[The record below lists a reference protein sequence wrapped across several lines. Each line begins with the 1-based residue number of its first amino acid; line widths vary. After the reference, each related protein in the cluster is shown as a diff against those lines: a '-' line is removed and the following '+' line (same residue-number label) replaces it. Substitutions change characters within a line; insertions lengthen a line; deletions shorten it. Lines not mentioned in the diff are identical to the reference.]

1 MPNWCNNRITFDGN
15 QNNLYPFKNDF
26 KESVSNEV
34 GFNLLEGIG
43 DYTPQ
48 YFFFNFDEVEDSM
61 GEYTFTCDTKWAPP
75 LIELQNICKKYNIT
89 CRCEYEEWGMGFGG
103 VCNIDTDGRMEDSQ
117 FPDNEVT
124 YNNTSDDEWGVEFRG
139 ERYESI
145 YECFAQWVDANGL

>member
-1 MPNWCNNRITFDGN
+1 MANWCNNRITFEGN
-15 QNNLYPFKNDF
+15 QNNLYPFKKDF
-26 KESVSNEV
+26 KESVSYEV
-34 GFNLLEGIG
+34 GFNLLDGIG

-75 LIELQNICKKYNIT
+75 LIELQNICEKYNIS
-89 CRCEYEEWGMGFGG
+89 CRCEYEEWGMGFAG
-103 VCNIDTDGRMEDSQ
+103 VCYIDPDGDLDNNEFPYHKVIHSNDEDSW
-117 FPDNEVT
+117 D
-124 YNNTSDDEWGVEFRG
+124 VEFMR